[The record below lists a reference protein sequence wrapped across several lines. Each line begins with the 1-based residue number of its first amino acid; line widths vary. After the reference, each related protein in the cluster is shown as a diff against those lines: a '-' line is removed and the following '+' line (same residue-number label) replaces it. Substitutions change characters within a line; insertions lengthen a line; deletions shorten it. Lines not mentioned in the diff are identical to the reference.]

1 MPRTTSFR
9 KDFMA
14 NNKPQKFKET
24 ERFSIRRLAFWLSA
38 AGTVY
43 FIGVWDVVGMAIS
56 GAVFVLTLISKLFS
70 MAKETDDS
78 DDQN

>member
-1 MPRTTSFR
+1 
-9 KDFMA
+9 MA
-14 NNKPQKFKET
+14 NNKPLKSNSNKPRKFKET

-56 GAVFVLTLISKLFS
+56 GAVFVLTLISKLIS
-70 MAKETDDS
+70 MAKEIDDS